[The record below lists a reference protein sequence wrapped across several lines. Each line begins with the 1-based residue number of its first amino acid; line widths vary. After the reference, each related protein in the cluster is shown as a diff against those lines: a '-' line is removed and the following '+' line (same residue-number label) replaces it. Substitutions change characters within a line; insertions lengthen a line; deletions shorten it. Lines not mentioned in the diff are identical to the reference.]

1 MTHKMLSGLAVVIAL
16 VLTHAPADAQQFKQR
31 KNAYASQTGGN
42 GVQQGSQQLG
52 ANQQNSANMLSVYMG
67 AYAYQIARKCLDNMM
82 PECPKKK

>member
-31 KNAYASQTGGN
+31 KNAYASHSGGN

-52 ANQQNSANMLSVYMG
+52 GNQQNSANIGVYMG